1 MYAVFFW
8 FFFNFYLFIIKVSQY
23 ISCETVD
30 CYFWKRPWEI
40 NEIVFPKRNKIFF
53 FFCLK
58 VSRHMQ
64 FHCKFTHWL
73 GTLLRFLYDSS
84 VFQKMYLISLVF
96 VDVIVMTLIYHGNS
110 FCCSFFILHPI
121 FSPCFLYSWVFFLC
135 IFYTSFLPLLCSFS
149 FDGLGTEFVC

>member
-1 MYAVFFW
+1 MPSSSGFSLIFI
-8 FFFNFYLFIIKVSQY
+8 YLLLKCHSIYLVKQLIA
-23 ISCETVD
+23 ISGKDLGKLMKLFSERET
-30 CYFWKRPWEI
+30 KLS
-40 NEIVFPKRNKIFF
+40 F

-73 GTLLRFLYDSS
+73 GMLLRFLYDSS

-135 IFYTSFLPLLCSFS
+135 IFYTSFLPFLCSFS